1 MILLDYGHVPP
12 AKAVTSIVNLDRTMV
27 MLSDIDYVCI
37 CVSEQVCSVA
47 AGGFLDIDASS
58 VGWLRQEAISGSK
71 KTVYAE
77 AASQMPAS
85 WHGIG
90 I

>member
-1 MILLDYGHVPP
+1 
-12 AKAVTSIVNLDRTMV
+12 
-27 MLSDIDYVCI
+27 MLAFA
-37 CVSEQVCSVA
+37 CVSKCVA

-58 VGWLRQEAISGSK
+58 IGWLRQEAISGSK

-85 WHGIG
+85 WHGIEYH
-90 I
+90 